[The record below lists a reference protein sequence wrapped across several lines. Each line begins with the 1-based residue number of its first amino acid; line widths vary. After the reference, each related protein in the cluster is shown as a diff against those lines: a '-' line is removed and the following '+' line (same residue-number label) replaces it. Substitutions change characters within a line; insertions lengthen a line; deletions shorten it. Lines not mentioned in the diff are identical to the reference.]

1 MIQRR
6 HGRSEHIR
14 QHNNCISV
22 TYTLQRTT
30 QTIMVAD
37 VPLLALPK
45 GSILQFL
52 LMTLPLLCVYLYFL
66 YLAYDRP
73 TIANPNNPNY
83 MKDRITLM
91 DIQYTYLI
99 TLIIFVALVVYLLWF
114 VNKRRKLSKRYETEA
129 ITILGNVEYN
139 ESYYTEAQAESSW
152 YNCFWNTWQWFA
164 NGFSLR
170 NNYGRVVYD
179 LERVANHPACDYEE
193 RTGKALTGT
202 ISKKIRVFYR
212 YPREQVSILVL
223 PGYPYSGQPK
233 KDCEADWASFS
244 TNVGLPDEEDEDILN
259 DPRVSMPEV
268 LSRDRSLGVLFVA
281 LFWICFLLGAA
292 LYVTFQIEVIEDV
305 YDDEDS
311 YTAWRY
317 FYIAIG
323 GGIPIISFGGN
334 YLRWKIYERWVLMS
348 GKKKREKKSKKSGE
362 TMDDAVMDNEEGIR
376 GGSYVQMT

>member
-1 MIQRR
+1 
-6 HGRSEHIR
+6 
-14 QHNNCISV
+14 
-22 TYTLQRTT
+22 
-30 QTIMVAD
+30 MVAD

-83 MKDRITLM
+83 MNDRITLM

-152 YNCFWNTWQWFA
+152 YNCFWNTWQCFA

-292 LYVTFQIEVIEDV
+292 LYVTFQIGIIEDV

-323 GGIPIISFGGN
+323 GGIPLISFGGN
-334 YLRWKIYERWVLMS
+334 YLRWKMYERWVLMS
-348 GKKKREKKSKKSGE
+348 GKKKREKKSKKSRE
-362 TMDDAVMDNEEGIR
+362 TVDDAVMDNEEGIR